1 MTLPLPLSLSLRLLG
16 VGVLVSTTFYGISQ
30 SSHWLAMVALS
41 CLATLAVMRRVNV
54 LLYWPIGLLA
64 VMVAMY
70 GAYWWQ
76 WLSAPVGVDLDSS
89 RTLFVVLTFLFGVVA
104 VLRVLLHRDVVVVPR
119 VPRIFTVAIMPALPV
134 VLIYLVTTRWGDEP
148 VRLIS
153 AHLGGGD
160 HGAHNEI
167 VHRLLKASE
176 DVSYASPLQMYT
188 YPQAIHFMIANLIAF
203 TQSTS
208 TLPLLAQEYAMGAWL
223 EWLQFAAFCQLA
235 IVVFMKG
242 VQGSGLRRALLL
254 PPLMFAFASMDSFV
268 MHLLWS
274 GFTTSLGMTWIL
286 LAFLAVSDR
295 VHFGESLRGSWF
307 SFASLGFFAY
317 ASWIVY
323 QPYAVIFLALAGFFF
338 IRIIARQKHLSRVM
352 TPVAHALE
360 RPVVMII
367 AVAGSIFIAL
377 IAVLGSQS
385 PAVLSLLLDG
395 ATYKPY
401 FYTVVLWAFLA
412 MAGNWLYSRQNDT
425 LLLDVGQ
432 LKFLFVHFGFVTG
445 MIATVMRAGGFGLL
459 DQPYY
464 TQKMLWI
471 LLFVSLPVALSAG
484 STWLEKIQVT
494 WSYDKRFGLLTVL
507 IVALLLTPLVQGR
520 APVNATRKHSVDWF
534 AKGMTVDVQDEAYR
548 AVAFSWTDQ
557 LGSHVSNLALRA
569 TTNLV
574 MPVDVALSN
583 NTFLACRFINANE
596 ATVIYSRTHG
606 RASLL
611 NSGCKTNA
619 VYVEEDVVMETL
631 RPRFPALSV
640 GNERF
645 VSDGAIGAGHILFG
659 FLPMEDWGVWSGGY
673 QSVFGVRT
681 REATPDAILRV
692 KFETHMVYGRG
703 VGVTLRVNGEVSN
716 VFSMPRS
723 GELVV
728 DVALGDTEARQQFEV
743 SIECERTDEQVL
755 KDDPFDGPIPCVG
768 LKSFV
773 LTSGLS

>member
-1 MTLPLPLSLSLRLLG
+1 
-16 VGVLVSTTFYGISQ
+16 
-30 SSHWLAMVALS
+30 MVALS

-203 TQSTS
+203 TQPAS
-208 TLPLLAQEYAMGAWL
+208 TLPLLAQEYAMGAWV
-223 EWLQFAAFCQLA
+223 EWVQFAAFCQLS

-242 VQGSGLRRALLL
+242 ARGAGLRRALFL
-254 PPLMFAFASMDSFV
+254 PPLMFVFASMDSFV

-274 GFTTSLGMTWIL
+274 GFTTSLGITWIL

-295 VHFGESLRGSWF
+295 VHIKDSFRQSWLGF
-307 SFASLGFFAY
+307 VTLGFFAY

-323 QPYAVIFLALAGFFF
+323 QPYAVIFVALTGLLFIRLIATRQRLSRALA
-338 IRIIARQKHLSRVM
+338 
-352 TPVAHALE
+352 PVSAVLE
-360 RPVVMII
+360 SPAVLVL
-367 AVAGSIFIAL
+367 AVAGGVFIAL
-377 IAVLGSQS
+377 IGVLGSDS
-385 PAVLSLLLDG
+385 PAVRSLLLDG

-401 FYTVVLWAFLA
+401 FYTVMLWAFAA
-412 MAGNWLYSRQNDT
+412 MAGHWLFT
-425 LLLDVGQ
+425 LGRETHGVDIAQ
-432 LKFLFVHFGFVTG
+432 LKFSLTHFGFVVG
-445 MIATVMRAGGFGLL
+445 MILTVMWAGDFGLL
-459 DQPYY
+459 EQPYY
-464 TQKMLWI
+464 TQKMLWV
-471 LLFVSLPVALSAG
+471 LLFVSLPVALSIG
-484 STWLEKIQVT
+484 CTWLEQIELSWPT
-494 WSYDKRFGLLTVL
+494 PKRGGLIAVL
-507 IVALLLTPLVQGR
+507 AVALLLTPLVQSR
-520 APVNATRKHSVDWF
+520 APVNATRKPNIDWF
-534 AKGMTVDVQDEAYR
+534 AKGMMLDVQDEEYR
-548 AVAFSWTDQ
+548 AVAFSWTDP

-583 NTFLACRFINANE
+583 NSFLTCRFINEND

-606 RASLL
+606 RASLV

-619 VYVEEDVVMETL
+619 VYIEEDVIMETL
-631 RPRFPALSV
+631 RPRFPTLTV
-640 GNERF
+640 GSERS
-645 VSDGAIGAGHILFG
+645 VSDGVIGAAHILYG
-659 FLPMEDWGVWSGGY
+659 FLPVEDWGVWSGGY
-673 QSVFGVRT
+673 QSVFGMRT
-681 REATPDAILRV
+681 REAIPNAVLRV

-703 VGVTLRVNGEVSN
+703 IGVTLRVNGEVSN
-716 VFSMPRS
+716 VFSMPLR

-728 DVALGDTEARQQFEV
+728 DVALGDAQASQQFEV
-743 SIECERTDEQVL
+743 AIECDRTDEQVL
-755 KDDPFDGPIPCVG
+755 KDDPADGPIPCVG